1 MILQIADYCTIL
13 QLHDLYLFY
22 FKILT
27 ILIINQTPLKIKI
40 VELMV
45 LFQEIVQDL
54 PLVQM
59 HLFIAF

>member
-22 FKILT
+22 YKILT
-27 ILIINQTPLKIKI
+27 ILIINQTPLKIKV